1 MLASKL
7 WLYYHTLRHLKFRQ
21 IYWRIW
27 YKFALTRVDL
37 SDCHGLR
44 KAQGRWQPPARRRP
58 SLLNSDTFNFLN
70 QTGRLSEIGW
80 EGLQREKLWRYNQ
93 HYFDDLNASDTHT
106 RSGWHQSLL
115 SRWIEENAPGY
126 GTGWEPYPSS
136 LRIVNWVKWQFG
148 GNSLPDRCLRSL
160 AIQTRWLA
168 KRLEWHILGNHLFAN
183 AKALVFAGL
192 FFDNSEAQKWLNTG
206 LKIIAQEVPE
216 QVLPD
221 GGNFERS
228 PMYHAIFLEDLLDLI
243 NLTDRYPGVIR
254 KEHAEQWRAT
264 ASKMLKWLAAMCHPD
279 GEIAFF
285 NDAAIGISPSPAEI
299 KDYACRLGI
308 FLQPPTDFK
317 SNFTVTQFSDS
328 GYIRLGSTK
337 AVGLLDVAPIGPDY
351 LPGHA
356 HADSLSFELS
366 LFGQRVLVNGGTSQY
381 GSGAIRIEER
391 STSAHNTV
399 EVNGENSSEVWSGF
413 RVARRAYPIGLKV
426 EKNNGSVS
434 VICAHDG
441 YMRLSGSPI
450 HQRTWIFSNGKI
462 LIRDRIDGVF
472 KSAIARFHIH
482 PDIQVT
488 PLGHCRWNLNL
499 PSCNQEVHISVLNSA
514 GSIEKSFHSPEFGIR
529 LQSQCLVVRLDSAKD
544 IAIEIL
550 WGIHD

>member
-285 NDAAIGISPSPAEI
+285 NDA
-299 KDYACRLGI
+299 
-308 FLQPPTDFK
+308 
-317 SNFTVTQFSDS
+317 
-328 GYIRLGSTK
+328 
-337 AVGLLDVAPIGPDY
+337 
-351 LPGHA
+351 
-356 HADSLSFELS
+356 
-366 LFGQRVLVNGGTSQY
+366 
-381 GSGAIRIEER
+381 
-391 STSAHNTV
+391 
-399 EVNGENSSEVWSGF
+399 
-413 RVARRAYPIGLKV
+413 
-426 EKNNGSVS
+426 
-434 VICAHDG
+434 
-441 YMRLSGSPI
+441 
-450 HQRTWIFSNGKI
+450 
-462 LIRDRIDGVF
+462 
-472 KSAIARFHIH
+472 
-482 PDIQVT
+482 
-488 PLGHCRWNLNL
+488 
-499 PSCNQEVHISVLNSA
+499 
-514 GSIEKSFHSPEFGIR
+514 
-529 LQSQCLVVRLDSAKD
+529 
-544 IAIEIL
+544 
-550 WGIHD
+550 